1 MPDGWTWV
9 RLQSICEPITDGTH
23 KTPVYSNSG
32 YIFLSSKNVTSGKI
46 DWDNVMYIP
55 EELHEELYSRLQ
67 PKKNDILLAKNGT
80 TGVSAIVDKDCVFD
94 IYVSLALI
102 RIVGYM
108 IIPKYLTCMMGSKF
122 VQDYF
127 NSSLKGIGVPNLH
140 LEHIRTALIPI
151 APLHE
156 QEKIA
161 DSVQKYIGIL
171 EDIEKSLS

>member
-1 MPDGWTWV
+1 
-9 RLQSICEPITDGTH
+9 
-23 KTPVYSNSG
+23 
-32 YIFLSSKNVTSGKI
+32 
-46 DWDNVMYIP
+46 
-55 EELHEELYSRLQ
+55 
-67 PKKNDILLAKNGT
+67 
-80 TGVSAIVDKDCVFD
+80 
-94 IYVSLALI
+94 
-102 RIVGYM
+102 
-108 IIPKYLTCMMGSKF
+108 MGSKF